1 VPHRY
6 TYPGTEVLRNRFEIS
21 EPSAVHE
28 LETRVAYQRLTER
41 SARPIPGDYDL
52 AHLQSDPP

>member
-1 VPHRY
+1 MPHRY